1 MQPILF
7 KQDFHTF
14 NIEYHSETWHARSFC
29 SIYMCHNH
37 HLFYMFFYVY
47 INVYSCYIDIHI
59 KYYLYSLTFISSKF
73 NCVYIMSTVC
83 MYVLVLKTII
93 CQERN
98 YPKHRTYLYIHTL
111 KTTFHVDGQ
120 IE

>member
-1 MQPILF
+1 
-7 KQDFHTF
+7 
-14 NIEYHSETWHARSFC
+14 
-29 SIYMCHNH
+29 
-37 HLFYMFFYVY
+37 VY

-111 KTTFHVDGQ
+111 KTTFHVNGQ